1 MSLSRHAF
9 VALTSLVLATAI
21 CVGLMAARVW
31 YSGSLNHVFLIW
43 NLFLAWVPFVVAF
56 VAYRLHRSWP
66 RHAIFFVVLAPF
78 WLLFLPNAPYIL
90 TDLIH
95 LSQRNN
101 VPLWYDLLMLLW
113 YAWTGFLLGFV
124 SVYLMQQIVADHWG
138 RIAGWAFAISAL
150 GLTSFGVYLGRF
162 LRWNS
167 WDIVSNP
174 LAILADIY
182 IRFRHPIAYLPTH
195 AFSFL
200 LAAFLICVYVTV
212 LSFTSIQPEPK
223 PIRS

>member
-1 MSLSRHAF
+1 MPFSRH
-9 VALTSLVLATAI
+9 SLIAIASLITATAI
-21 CVGLMAARVW
+21 CVGLMIARVW
-31 YSGSLNHVFLIW
+31 YSGSINHVFLIW
-43 NLFLAWVPFVVAF
+43 NLGLAWIPFIASF
-56 VAYRLHRSWP
+56 VAYRLHRAWP
-66 RHAIFFVVLAPF
+66 RYPIFFLAVAPF

-138 RIAGWAFAISAL
+138 RITGWVFAIVAL

-167 WDIVSNP
+167 WDILSDP
-174 LAILADIY
+174 LALLADIY

-212 LSFTSIQPEPK
+212 LSFTRIQPEPQRV
-223 PIRS
+223 P